1 MLSIC
6 CGLWVLK
13 TGLWPLAMLLT
24 YYVFYLLI
32 YILPMIQKFIRLILQ
47 IMLAGP
53 GDRAPIGLQ

>member
-13 TGLWPLAMLLT
+13 TGLWPLAMLLC
-24 YYVFYLLI
+24 VLSSYL
-32 YILPMIQKFIRLILQ
+32 YITDDSEIIRLILQ

-53 GDRAPIGLQ
+53 GDRAPIGVQ